1 MSDGL
6 AVDQFVPALLPHD
19 AVGAHTLE
27 SRRAFREAGLSTTIW
42 ARTIHHQY
50 AGEARPYRQFGR
62 LAARSSQRRL
72 LLYQSA
78 AISHGIVDY
87 LLKRPEPKSISY
99 HNLTPPEF
107 YDRFSPSVA
116 AELREAAFEL
126 ARLAP
131 LVRVATADSEFN
143 ATDLKKL
150 GVPDVR
156 VIPPYI
162 AAGDRLPVDQAEV
175 TRLRAGKRGPAL
187 LFVGRLVPN
196 KNHQQLIRLVAT
208 LRAGWN
214 AHAKLYLVGP
224 AGPTTNAAD
233 LQRLATRLAPAGVIF
248 MGSVGAAQLRAL
260 YEVADVFVSMS
271 EHEGFGVPLVE
282 AMLARLPVVALE
294 RGAVGE
300 TLGGSGVLLRS
311 SELTFAAAMVARVIE
326 DEALRNRLI
335 EGQVQRARELQS
347 VPRDDLL
354 VAAARAAAVGA

>member
-19 AVGAHTLE
+19 AVGGHTLE
-27 SRRAFREAGLSTTIW
+27 SRRAFREAGLETTIW
-42 ARTIHHQY
+42 ARTIHHEY
-50 AGEARPYRQFGR
+50 AGAARPYSQFGR
-62 LAARSSQRRL
+62 LAVSSRQRL
-72 LLYQSA
+72 LLYQA
-78 AISHGIVDY
+78 ATVSHGIVDY

-107 YDRFSPSVA
+107 YDPFSPSVA
-116 AELREAAFEL
+116 AELRKAALEL
-126 ARLAP
+126 ANLAAR
-131 LVRVATADSEFN
+131 VRVATADSQFN
-143 ATDLKKL
+143 AADLKKL

-156 VIPPYI
+156 VIPPFL
-162 AAGDRLPVDQAEV
+162 AAGNLLPPDPAEV
-175 TRLRAGKRGPAL
+175 AGLRVGKRGPAL

-214 AHAKLYLVGP
+214 AQTKLYLVGP
-224 AGPTTNAAD
+224 DGPTAYVAA
-233 LQRLATRLAPAGVIF
+233 LHRLAARLAPTGVIF
-248 MGSVGAAQLRAL
+248 MGTVRAARLRAL

-271 EHEGFGVPLVE
+271 QHEGFGLPLVE
-282 AMLARLPVVALE
+282 AMQARLPVVALE

-300 TLGGSGVLLRS
+300 TLGGSGVVLRS

-335 EGQVQRARELQS
+335 EGQAQRARELQS
-347 VPRDDLL
+347 IPRDYLL
-354 VAAARAAAVGA
+354 VA